1 MSLSAPETSSLTDLR
16 ARGHTSG
23 ALNVHPYFGRVDP
36 ALAQTLIED
45 YSSAGACVLDPFCGS
60 GTVLHE
66 ALLLGRT
73 ASGWDSSPLAVGIS
87 LAKMS
92 CPNDDETSAVLKF
105 GESLAPWSTDAGLF
119 RKAIAGEPDIP
130 PMPRL
135 QSVMSWFGDS
145 VLRELGFIRECLLA
159 TDSTFSPIARLLAWL
174 AFSRIVT
181 KASNQQ
187 GESSYRRVDKQH
199 ADGEV
204 VALYRRAVADVCS
217 TTATLQTILGDRT
230 GTELCPTGGRYAW
243 GSRCLEVAVH
253 DSRTP
258 SGETP
263 LADLVVTSPPYLM
276 SWDYGLYHKLRF
288 YWLGLDL
295 DSYEET
301 EIGRHLRRRN
311 DDIERYRDDMV
322 RVFRTLRGSVT
333 EDATIAMINAPS
345 VVYGELVDTNS
356 VLAECGAM
364 AGWDLVTCTPS
375 LALTG
380 PHHGMYASLVSRNAV
395 APGASGKQEH
405 VLVFRRT
412 GC

>member
-1 MSLSAPETSSLTDLR
+1 MSLSAPETSPLIDLR

-36 ALAQTLIED
+36 ALAQTLIEH
-45 YSSAGACVLDPFCGS
+45 YSATSASVLDPFCGS

-66 ALLLGRT
+66 ALLLGR
-73 ASGWDSSPLAVGIS
+73 AAIGWDSSPLAVGIS

-92 CPNDDETSAVLKF
+92 CPDDDETSAALTF

-119 RKAIAGEPDIP
+119 RNAVASEPAIP

-135 QSVMSWFGDS
+135 QSVISWFGDS
-145 VLRELGFIRECLLA
+145 ALRELGFIRECLLA
-159 TDSTFSPIARLLAWL
+159 TESTFPPIARLLTWL

-204 VALYRRAVADVCS
+204 VALYCRAVADVCS
-217 TTATLQTILGDRT
+217 TTAALRTILGDRT
-230 GTELCPTGGRYAW
+230 DTELCPTGGRYAW
-243 GSRCLEVAVH
+243 GDRRFEVVVH

-258 SGETP
+258 SRGGP

-311 DDIERYRDDMV
+311 DDVERYRDDML
-322 RVFRTLRGSVT
+322 RTFRALSGSVT
-333 EDATIAMINAPS
+333 EQATIALINAPS
-345 VVYGELVDTNS
+345 VVYGKLVDTNA
-356 VLAECGAM
+356 VLAECGEM
-364 AGWDLVTCTPS
+364 AGWDLVSCTPS
-375 LALTG
+375 LVLTG
-380 PHHGMYASLVSRNAV
+380 PHHGMYASLPSRNAV

-405 VLVFRRT
+405 VLVFRRR